1 MGFGGCAEAI
11 HTRHRKANLTFSLL
25 NKRMNNRI
33 SHKIQKVSQK
43 KAHRNCSL
51 KVRKLVSNAISA
63 LPTANV
69 DLFV

>member
-1 MGFGGCAEAI
+1 MGFGGSADVT
-11 HTRHRKANLTFSLL
+11 HTHHRKANLTFSSL
-25 NKRMNNRI
+25 NKGMNNTIR
-33 SHKIQKVSQK
+33 HKIQKVSQK
-43 KAHRNCSL
+43 ANRNGTL

>member
-1 MGFGGCAEAI
+1 MGFGGSADVM
-11 HTRHRKANLTFSLL
+11 HTHHRKVNLTLSLL
-25 NKRMNNRI
+25 NKRINNKIR
-33 SHKIQKVSQK
+33 HKIQKVSQK
-43 KAHRNCSL
+43 AHRNGSL